1 MAKKEQ
7 KNPDHYEYIRAT
19 IEDGQLRWRY
29 RLNNANVEGSDTH
42 DEDVSSWTDREIIEL
57 TKTVMTIES
66 DDPVKIEIVWG
77 G

>member
-42 DEDVSSWTDREIIEL
+42 DEDVSSWTDLGRVNERRTYGAL
-57 TKTVMTIES
+57 QKVPS
-66 DDPVKIEIVWG
+66 A
-77 G
+77 